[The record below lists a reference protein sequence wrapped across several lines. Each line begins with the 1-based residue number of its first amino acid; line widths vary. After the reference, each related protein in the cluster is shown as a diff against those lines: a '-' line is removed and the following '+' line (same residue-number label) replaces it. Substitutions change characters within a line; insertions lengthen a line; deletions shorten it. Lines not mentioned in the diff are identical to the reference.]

1 MRSGRVRK
9 IIAVAMMS
17 TVMAAGA
24 AVSGAGFTK
33 IVIPADT
40 IVAEAADP
48 VYGDYEYKVE
58 SDGNVTLTKYKGS
71 ATIINNIP
79 TKIDGHTVTRLQK
92 TFASYVNTNN
102 RKITKVTIPSTITEI
117 GDETF
122 YWADILTTITF
133 SSASKIAKI
142 GSKAFFHSGIT
153 SLPSFTNVTSI
164 GENAFQNCADLKSFT
179 WPGKVKTI
187 PRGTFQ
193 DSGLTSITNLNSVT
207 GIGEFALSN
216 TKLTSISLGNVTS
229 IEPNAF
235 NGCKKLVNV
244 SISKDC
250 TLANNTFNNC
260 AEIVDVKMTAKT
272 FKSGIEKNAFSGCT
286 KLTKINGSLITK
298 KYSSGEPYFL
308 STYDSV
314 IRAHFAKLDQANVG
328 FYADF
333 LKKEVA
339 YIVKTQITGCKTDGQ
354 KIKKLH
360 DWVCGKVD
368 YAYVGEGDNRRPDP
382 SDECHVDS
390 SAFMRDTTVCDG
402 YARALT
408 LLLREANIEAHF
420 ISGTTTSGGHG
431 WVIVKL
437 GGRYFHV
444 DPTWDD
450 MTGSYTYFLK
460 SDDEFKALDH
470 TSWIAKVA
478 SIRIPTITATTP
490 KCPYSVG
497 DVNKDGL
504 TNGAD
509 KALITKH
516 IAKIKTIPSA
526 DLVLADMNL
535 DGVIDI
541 SDAVKLNVMYG
552 DMGDA
557 NRDGKVN
564 SADVN
569 RIKQAVSG
577 SVTLNMWEKA
587 LADVNYDGRITTE
600 DATILSRAIQND
612 EVYLL

>member
-1 MRSGRVRK
+1 MNK
-9 IIAVAMMS
+9 HLKCWA
-17 TVMAAGA
+17 AAGLMALFMGTA
-24 AVSGAGFTK
+24 AAAPQAMFQKSA
-33 IVIPADT
+33 
-40 IVAEAADP
+40 IVAEAADQ

-58 SDGNVTLTKYKGS
+58 SDGTVTLTKYKGS
-71 ATIINNIP
+71 ATVINNIP
-79 TKIDGHTVTRLQK
+79 TKIGGRTVTRLQK

-102 RKITKVTIPSTITEI
+102 KKITKVTIPGTITEI

-122 YWADILTTITF
+122 YWTEKLTAVTF
-133 SSASKIAKI
+133 SSASKITKI

-164 GENAFQNCADLKSFT
+164 SEYAFQNCANLKSFT

-187 PRGTFQ
+187 PRGTF
-193 DSGLTSITNLNSVT
+193 DSSGLTTITNLNSVT
-207 GIGEFALSN
+207 AIGEFAFSN
-216 TKLTSISLGNVTS
+216 TNLTSIALGNVTS
-229 IEPNAF
+229 IGQNAF
-235 NGCKKLVNV
+235 CQCKTLVNV
-244 SISKDC
+244 SITKDC
-250 TLANNTFNNC
+250 TLANNAFDNC

-272 FKSGIEKNAFSGCT
+272 FKSGIEKSAFSGCT
-286 KLTKINGSLITK
+286 KLTKINGSLITRQ
-298 KYSSGEPYFL
+298 YPSGEPYFL
-308 STYDSV
+308 STYNSL
-314 IRAHFAKLDQANVG
+314 IRANFAKIDQAKVG
-328 FYADF
+328 FYNDF
-333 LKKEVA
+333 LNAEVA
-339 YIVKTQITGCKTDGQ
+339 YIVKTQTTGCKTDGQ

-368 YAYVGEGDNRRPDP
+368 YAFVGEGENRKPDP

-390 SAFMRDTTVCDG
+390 SVFMRDTTVCDG

-408 LLLREANIEAHF
+408 LLLRKANIEAHF
-420 ISGTTTSGGHG
+420 ISGTATGGGHA

-460 SDDEFKALDH
+460 SDVEFKALEH
-470 TSWIAKVA
+470 ISWSVKVA
-478 SIRIPTITATTP
+478 STRIPTITTTTP

-516 IAKIKTIPSA
+516 VAKIKTIPSA
-526 DLVLADMNL
+526 DLVLADVNL

-541 SDAVKLNVMYG
+541 SDAVKLNAMYG

-557 NRDGKVN
+557 NRDGKVD
-564 SADVN
+564 SKDVT
-569 RIKQAVSG
+569 RILLAVRG